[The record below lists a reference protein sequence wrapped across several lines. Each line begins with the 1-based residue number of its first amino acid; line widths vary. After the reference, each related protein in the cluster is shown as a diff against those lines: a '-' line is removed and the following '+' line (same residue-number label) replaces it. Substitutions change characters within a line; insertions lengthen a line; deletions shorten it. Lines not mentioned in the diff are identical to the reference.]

1 MTMPQPLIYEFG
13 RFRLD
18 AAERTLRRG
27 DETVPLTPKV
37 FGILLALVENSGR
50 IVGKDE
56 LMRQVW
62 PDSFVEEGNLTQNVS
77 LLRKALG
84 ETTDGKSYIETVA
97 RRGYRFVASVT
108 QSSNGQMAA
117 EPATPRLAG
126 VVAEADAN
134 GETPSRPAF
143 TPEPVAAESALLEV
157 AAPAASDNGVATTMM
172 AAPAAFVAP
181 AGRGVAAPI
190 TARVELAT
198 AAPAGLWSRLRKRRV
213 AFAAGVTLLVIA
225 SVIVY
230 FSRTGKAVG
239 SGNIDSI
246 AVLSFVA
253 DAGDAETEFLNDR
266 LAENLINNLAQLP
279 KLRVVP
285 RSLSLNYQGSTA
297 DLQKV
302 GRELGARA
310 VLTGRIHRQGDA
322 LSIQADLIDVVNV
335 SQIWG
340 RHYDRKIADLLL
352 LPEDISKDIFENLRL
367 KLSVEEKKQLEAN
380 RYYLLGRNALNKRT
394 AGGLQQGIEY
404 FQKAIA
410 IDPDDAAAYAGLA
423 DCYNMLVV
431 YGIRTPKDAFPIAQE
446 AALKALELDDNLAEA
461 HTSLAF
467 IKHRWNWERQDA
479 EREFQRA
486 IKDKPA
492 YGPAHQWYSSYL
504 VAVERTDEAIAEAQ
518 RAAELDPLSFSTGIH
533 LGWIYYMAGRY
544 DEAIAHC
551 QKLLAV
557 DAGFFPVYRYL
568 GLSYEQKGM
577 YKEAIAAFE
586 RGIQLS
592 GSPLLVALL
601 GHAYAVAGN
610 RAEAA
615 RVLNELQEMAG
626 QRYVSP
632 YTVAA
637 IYAGLRDNERAFDW
651 LEKAIAERD
660 IWLMNLRVDPV
671 FKDLR
676 ADRRFKAILLRTGL
690 MP

>member
-1 MTMPQPLIYEFG
+1 MTTEPANIYEFD

-18 AAERTLRRG
+18 AAERTLWRG
-27 DETVPLTPKV
+27 GELVPLTPKV
-37 FGILLALVENSGR
+37 FGILLALVENSGH
-50 IVGKDE
+50 VVQKDE

-62 PDSFVEEGNLTQNVS
+62 PDSFVEEGNLTQNIS

-84 ETTDGKSYIETVA
+84 ETADGKPYIETVA
-97 RRGYRFVASVT
+97 RRGYRFVASVKRAED
-108 QSSNGQMAA
+108 GQAGEPTSLRAVGEMAA
-117 EPATPRLAG
+117 ANATAETPARHAFALEPLVATGALAESAVGHDDSGAMATFFDPPPVRLTPAANDNADVHAAARLEPAT
-126 VVAEADAN
+126 
-134 GETPSRPAF
+134 
-143 TPEPVAAESALLEV
+143 
-157 AAPAASDNGVATTMM
+157 
-172 AAPAAFVAP
+172 
-181 AGRGVAAPI
+181 AGR
-190 TARVELAT
+190 
-198 AAPAGLWSRLRKRRV
+198 AGLWSRLRRRRV
-213 AFAAGVTLLVIA
+213 VLAAGAVLLALAAGMI
-225 SVIVY
+225 Y
-230 FSRTGKAVG
+230 FSRAGKATA
-239 SGNIDSI
+239 SGNLDSI
-246 AVLSFVA
+246 AVLPFVS
-253 DAGDAETEFLNDR
+253 DTGDAESEFLNDR

-285 RSLSLNYQGSTA
+285 RSLSLNYKGSMA

-310 VLTGRIHRQGDA
+310 VLTGRIRRQGDT
-322 LSIQADLIDVVNV
+322 LSIQADLIDVANV
-335 SQIWG
+335 SQVWG

-352 LPEDISKDIFENLRL
+352 VPEDISKDIFENLRL

-404 FQKAIA
+404 FQKAID

-431 YGIRTPKDAFPIAQE
+431 YGIRTPKDAFPLAQE
-446 AALKALELDDNLAEA
+446 AALKALELDDDLAEA

-486 IKDKPA
+486 IKDKPS

-504 VAVERTDEAIAEAQ
+504 VAVERKDEAIAEAQ

-533 LGWIYYMAGRY
+533 LSWIYYMAGRY

-586 RGIQLS
+586 RGIKLS

-601 GHAYAVAGN
+601 GHAHAAAGN
-610 RAEAA
+610 RAEAL
-615 RVLNELQEMAG
+615 RVLAELQEMAG

-637 IYAGLRDNERAFDW
+637 IYAGLRDNNRAFEW
-651 LEKAIAERD
+651 LEKAVTERD

-671 FKDLR
+671 FKELR
-676 ADRRFKAILLRTGL
+676 ADRRFKALLLRIGL
-690 MP
+690 IP